1 MIGGSTFPTV
11 DDVDGAVVVG
21 AAVVEDEESFLSEL
35 QPARAMPATART
47 AIPATT
53 RRFFNDFS
61 MFVRQ
66 MCLSRM

>member
-1 MIGGSTFPTV
+1 
-11 DDVDGAVVVG
+11 
-21 AAVVEDEESFLSEL
+21 LSEL

-47 AIPATT
+47 ATPATT

-61 MFVRQ
+61 MFVRR